1 MSMEQFFLVVALI
14 VLMLRTVTVFVDGA
28 MADWGSGW
36 KENVIGI
43 VGSVIY
49 VGIATIVNVEIVE
62 GFRKAGYEVIDWGML
77 LFWFSMIVFAV
88 FEPVRVALLETD
100 RITLQE
106 VWIHF
111 GRLLV
116 AAVTHECVEPLYR
129 WNLNRYLVLTDNW
142 MQELAQRFMLWF
154 VIIEVV
160 LAVRKYAGRTGREH
174 KVVAVVSGKAVKV
187 SDER

>member
-14 VLMLRTVTVFVDGA
+14 VLMLRTVTVFVDGV

-100 RITLQE
+100 KITLQE

-116 AAVTHECVEPLYR
+116 VAVTHECVAPLYR

-187 SDER
+187 SDEV